1 MLETLKSL
9 IDSLQTST
17 IEPER
22 TLVLNDLAMQIARK
36 LRNGRVSINF
46 ICTHNS
52 RRSHLSQIWAQTM
65 AAYYGLDS
73 IDCYSGGTEATALF
87 PKVAET
93 LEKQGFMVLKLSQE
107 YNPVYAIRY
116 SDKHLPVVA
125 FSKAYDHP
133 FNPAAG
139 YTAVMTCD
147 SANEAC
153 PVVFGAEARFA
164 LLYVDPKL
172 SDGKPEMDEVYAKR
186 SLQIASEMK
195 YLFWKAHSVLQNP
208 RMSE

>member
-1 MLETLKSL
+1 MLEALRSL

-22 TLVLNDLAMQIARK
+22 MLVLDGLAMQLARK
-36 LRNGRVSINF
+36 LRTGRVSINF

-65 AAYYGLDS
+65 AAYYDLDR

-93 LEKQGFMVLKLSQE
+93 LEKQGFAVLKLSQE
-107 YNPVYAIRY
+107 NNPVYAIRY
-116 SDKHLPVVA
+116 SNEHLPVVA
-125 FSKAYDHP
+125 FSKAYDHA
-133 FNPAAG
+133 FNPFSG

-153 PVVFGAEARFA
+153 PVVFGADARFA
-164 LLYVDPKL
+164 VLYLDPKIA
-172 SDGKPEMDEVYAKR
+172 DGSPEMDKVYTER
-186 SLQIASEMK
+186 SLQIAAEMK
-195 YLFWKAHSVLQNP
+195 YVFEKVHLMLQNP
-208 RMSE
+208 GRSE